1 MNKKGLYW
9 LLPLRS
15 IVFIIFF
22 LTAAWLTKK
31 NVDEISSIWSFSASI
46 INILFIL
53 LLIWVSK
60 KNGMSYKEL
69 INYEKGKSKFSH
81 VVIMSVIIIVIG
93 MGGMFLAGFLCYK
106 TMMPYCSLVM
116 IRPIPAVLAV
126 INIFLLPVSTTLAED
141 GLYLGCGVAV
151 IKNKIASILIP
162 AFFYALQHCF
172 IPVLLDPIYI
182 LYRFISF
189 LPCTILLC
197 AYYQEKKD
205 PVPVMVGHAL
215 IDVATVMQIAATS
228 LIPGFYENMCSML

>member
-31 NVDEISSIWSFSASI
+31 SVDEISSIWSFSASI

-69 INYEKGKSKFSH
+69 INYEKGKS
-81 VVIMSVIIIVIG
+81 IG

-151 IKNKIASILIP
+151 IKNKIASIMIP

-197 AYYQEKKD
+197 AYYQKKKD